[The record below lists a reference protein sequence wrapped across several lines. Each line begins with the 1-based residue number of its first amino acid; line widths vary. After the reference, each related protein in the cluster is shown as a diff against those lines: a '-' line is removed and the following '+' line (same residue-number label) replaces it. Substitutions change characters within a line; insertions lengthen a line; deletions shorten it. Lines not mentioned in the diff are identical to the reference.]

1 MILQIYVLLMI
12 LYYMILENVYI
23 YICLGRYYNEY
34 CCSLPKILIKIYGF
48 SPTSQF
54 LSEWAAC

>member
-1 MILQIYVLLMI
+1 M
-12 LYYMILENVYI
+12 YI

>member
-23 YICLGRYYNEY
+23 YMFRTVL
-34 CCSLPKILIKIYGF
+34 
-48 SPTSQF
+48 
-54 LSEWAAC
+54 